1 MLATG
6 GFPGARNASR
16 GSKMSLQRRVVLLCG
31 VGLVALNWAPGA
43 GGQVASTAPALTSA
57 SKPALDPV
65 LSYSTYLGDDPAG
78 APAAAWDNLG
88 NACIVFDTVLQK
100 LNSDGSLIYSK
111 GSFGGAQAFGQAAAI
126 DSQGNCYVAGT
137 GTITP
142 TAGAFQASA
151 PSGQFVMKFGTA
163 GAVVYATYLGG
174 SGKDTPSGLAV
185 DPFGNAYL
193 VGSTLSNDFP
203 TAHPFQMA
211 FAGGNGDA
219 FVAALN
225 ANGSGLVYST
235 YLGGGGQDEAVSI
248 AVDSVGSAY
257 LTGVT
262 SSSDFPTRAPFQP
275 NLTGTQDG
283 FVVKLDSAGSP
294 VYSTFLGGAVGSAA
308 IAVDSTGNAY
318 LTGLAVT
325 GFPLVNPLPGTS
337 GPAFIAKLNPSGS
350 ALLFSTYF
358 GAGLEATAIAVDSAG
373 QIYITGFVQRST
385 TPPFPHL
392 PLVSPIQSD
401 QNFFLTDGFVSVL
414 DASGTSVLFSTFLGG
429 GPSVNRFQSI
439 GVDSGG
445 NIYASGIGSE
455 PFPILN
461 MNGPFEPFPLCSTSC
476 IFNRAI
482 ALKIAPLSATVL
494 AFPTQV
500 DFQREPRAVGT
511 SSDAASVL
519 LANASSSGNIAIG
532 GFAIVGDYEQTND
545 CPQVLLAATNC
556 VLNIT
561 FTPTAGGTRTGKIT
575 ITDDSPGSPHVMNLT
590 GIGLV
595 PQANLA
601 PTMLSFASQLIA
613 TSSPAE
619 TVTLTNPGGA
629 TLDITQV
636 SVSGDF
642 AETNDC
648 GISIGPSASCH
659 VIVTFIPTIAG
670 VRSGSLTVSD
680 NAAPS
685 PQTVSLSGIGVN
697 PGLGL
702 VVPLGGSSS
711 ATVSAGQTASYTLS
725 IGGAG
730 MSTMAS
736 LSCTG
741 APKGASCSVPAS
753 ESVSATAPA
762 TINLSVT
769 TTPRTAAS
777 IPSTARPAWTSGLW
791 LGPIAVLGIM
801 FLSGARTPKGPVVR
815 YLGPAPLLLLAFLG
829 SCGGGS
835 SPGGS
840 GSNPNGTPAGIY
852 TLHVVAASSSGT
864 ETVPLTLTV
873 Q

>member
-1 MLATG
+1 M
-6 GFPGARNASR
+6 
-16 GSKMSLQRRVVLLCG
+16 
-31 VGLVALNWAPGA
+31 
-43 GGQVASTAPALTSA
+43 GQVASTDPTLTLVSQ
-57 SKPALDPV
+57 PALDPV
-65 LSYSTYLGDDPAG
+65 LSYSTSLGDDPFG
-78 APAAAWDNLG
+78 APPAAAWDNLG
-88 NACIVFDTVLQK
+88 NACIVFNTELQK
-100 LNSDGSLIYSK
+100 LRSDGSLIYSK
-111 GSFGGAQAFGQAAAI
+111 GSFGGAQAFGHAAAI

-137 GTITP
+137 GAITP

-151 PSGQFVMKFGTA
+151 PSGQFVMKFDTT

-185 DPFGNAYL
+185 DPLGNAYL

-203 TAHPFQMA
+203 TAHPFQMT

-219 FVAALN
+219 FVAVLN
-225 ANGSGLVYST
+225 PSGSGLVYST
-235 YLGGGGQDEAVSI
+235 YLGGGGQDEARSV
-248 AVDSVGSAY
+248 AVDNIGNAY
-257 LTGVT
+257 LTGGT
-262 SSSDFPTRAPFQP
+262 SSSDFPTKAPFQP
-275 NLTGTQDG
+275 NLSGTQNA
-283 FVVKLDSAGSP
+283 FVVSLDSAGSP
-294 VYSTFLGGAVGSAA
+294 VYSTFLGGAGAAVGIG

-318 LTGLAVT
+318 LTGLAGT
-325 GFPLVNPLPGTS
+325 GFPLVNPVQSTPNS
-337 GPAFIAKLNPSGS
+337 AFIAKLNPSGS
-350 ALLFSTYF
+350 ALLYSTYF
-358 GAGLEATAIAVDSAG
+358 GVETQGTAIAVDTAR
-373 QIYITGFVQRST
+373 QVYVTGFIQRST
-385 TPPFPHL
+385 VPPFANL

-401 QNFFLTDGFVSVL
+401 LNGFLTDAFVIVL

-429 GPSVNRFQSI
+429 GASLNQFQSI

-445 NIYASGIGSE
+445 NIYASGFGAG
-455 PFPILN
+455 PFPLLN
-461 MNGPFEPFPLCSTSC
+461 ANRPFEPFLLCTNVC
-476 IFNRAI
+476 FNQSI

-500 DFQREPRAVGT
+500 DFQRKPTAVGT

-519 LANASSSGNIAIG
+519 LANASSSGNISIG

-556 VLNIT
+556 FLSIT

-595 PQANLA
+595 PQANLS
-601 PTMLSFASQLIA
+601 PSMLSFASQLVA

-629 TLDITQV
+629 TLNITQI

-642 AETNDC
+642 GETNDC
-648 GISIGPSASCH
+648 GISIGPSVSCQ
-659 VIVTFIPTIAG
+659 VIVTFTPTIAG
-670 VRSGSLTVSD
+670 ARSGSLTVSD

-702 VVPLGGSSS
+702 VVPSGGSSS
-711 ATVSAGQTASYTLS
+711 ATVSAGQAASYTLS

-730 MSTMAS
+730 MSTTAS

-762 TINLSVT
+762 TFNVSVT

-777 IPSTARPAWTSGLW
+777 LPLTARPAWTAGLW

-801 FLSGARTPKGPVVR
+801 FLSRTHTPKGPAVR
-815 YLGPAPLLLLAFLG
+815 YLGLAPLVLLAFLS
-829 SCGGGS
+829 SCAGNSNS
-835 SPGGS
+835 SGS
-840 GSNPNGTPAGIY
+840 GSNPNGTPAGSY

-864 ETVPLTLTV
+864 ETVPLTLTI

>member
-1 MLATG
+1 
-6 GFPGARNASR
+6 
-16 GSKMSLQRRVVLLCG
+16 MSLQRRAVLLCG
-31 VGLVALNWAPGA
+31 VVLVALDWAPGA
-43 GGQVASTAPALTSA
+43 KGQVASTAPALTLV

-78 APAAAWDNLG
+78 AAPAAAWDNLG
-88 NACIVFDTVLQK
+88 NACIVFNTVLQK
-100 LNSDGSLIYSK
+100 LSSDGSLIYSK
-111 GSFGGAQAFGQAAAI
+111 GSFGGAQAFGHAAAI

-142 TAGAFQASA
+142 TAGAFQGSA
-151 PSGQFVMKFGTA
+151 PSGQFVMKFDTT

-211 FAGGNGDA
+211 FGGGNGDA

-225 ANGSGLVYST
+225 ASGSGLVYST
-235 YLGGGGQDEAVSI
+235 YLGGGGQDEALSI
-248 AVDSVGSAY
+248 AVDSVGNAY

-275 NLTGTQDG
+275 SLTGTQNA
-283 FVVKLDSAGSP
+283 FVVSLNSAGSP
-294 VYSTFLGGAVGSAA
+294 VYSTFLGGAGGAVGSG

-318 LTGLAVT
+318 LTGTAGM
-325 GFPLVNPLPGTS
+325 GFPLVNPLQSTPNS
-337 GPAFIAKLNPSGS
+337 AFIAKLNSSGS
-350 ALLFSTYF
+350 ALLYSTYF
-358 GAGLEATAIAVDSAG
+358 GVETQGTAIAVDAAR
-373 QIYITGFVQRST
+373 QVYITGFIQRST
-385 TPPFPHL
+385 LPPFANL

-401 QNFFLTDGFVSVL
+401 LNGFLTDGFVSVL
-414 DASGTSVLFSTFLGG
+414 DASGTSALFSTFLGG
-429 GPSVNRFQSI
+429 GPSVNRIQSI

-445 NIYASGIGSE
+445 DIYASGFGAG

-461 MNGPFEPFPLCSTSC
+461 AIRPFEPFPLCTNLC
-476 IFNRAI
+476 IFNQSI
-482 ALKIAPLSATVL
+482 ALKIAPLSGTVL
-494 AFPTQV
+494 AFPTEV

-511 SSDAASVL
+511 SSDVASVM
-519 LANASSSGNIAIG
+519 LANASSSGNIAMG

-556 VLNIT
+556 ILNIT

-575 ITDDSPGSPHVMNLT
+575 ITDDSPGSPHVMNLV

-601 PTMLSFASQLIA
+601 PTMLSFSSQLIA

-629 TLDITQV
+629 TLEITQV
-636 SVSGDF
+636 SVSRDF

-685 PQTVSLSGIGVN
+685 PQMVSLSGIGVN

-711 ATVSAGQTASYTLS
+711 ATVSAGQAASYALS

-730 MSTMAS
+730 MSTVAS

-741 APKGASCSVPAS
+741 APKGANCSVPTS
-753 ESVSATAPA
+753 ESVSATVLA
-762 TINLSVT
+762 TFNVSVT
-769 TTPRTAAS
+769 TTLRTAAS
-777 IPSTARPAWTSGLW
+777 IPSTVPPAWISGLC
-791 LGPIAVLGIM
+791 LGPIAILGIM
-801 FLSGARTPKGPVVR
+801 FLSGARTPKGSVVR
-815 YLGPAPLLLLAFLG
+815 YLRLAPLLLLAFLG

-840 GSNPNGTPAGIY
+840 GSNPNGTPAGTY
-852 TLHVVAASSSGT
+852 TLQVVAASSSGT

-873 Q
+873 L